1 MYICLIYCKSGLNAR
16 SAALLKDSYVLVLFT
31 PR

>member
-16 SAALLKDSYVLVLFT
+16 SAALLKDSYVLVFFT